1 MGTIQKNLIFS
12 LILSF
17 MFIDLSAEAYTVK
30 MLNQGATGV
39 MVFEP
44 AFLKINVGDT
54 VTFESTDAA
63 HNSASIPGM
72 IPSGASPWNGQL
84 SRDISVTFE
93 IPGVYGYQCTPHAM
107 MAMVGVIQVGDDNSN
122 IETAKNVA
130 TQFKSSFVMNQTRLD
145 EYLSKINYYYLINFL
160 CKITPLQGRV
170 TQLVRVS
177 ARHAGSR
184 EFESLL
190 AHQYTYFLSWS
201 ATQLID
207 QL

>member
-1 MGTIQKNLIFS
+1 MLTLSKKLSFS
-12 LILSF
+12 LVLSF
-17 MFIDLSAEAYTVK
+17 ICIDLSSEAYTVK

-130 TQFKSSFVMNQTRLD
+130 VQFKSTFVMNQTRLD
-145 EYLSKINYYYLINFL
+145 EYLAKIN
-160 CKITPLQGRV
+160 
-170 TQLVRVS
+170 
-177 ARHAGSR
+177 
-184 EFESLL
+184 
-190 AHQYTYFLSWS
+190 
-201 ATQLID
+201 
-207 QL
+207 

>member
-1 MGTIQKNLIFS
+1 MFILSKKLSFS
-12 LILSF
+12 LVLSIIC
-17 MFIDLSAEAYTVK
+17 IDLSAEAYTVK
-30 MLNQGATGV
+30 MLNQGASGV

-54 VTFESTDAA
+54 VTFESADAA

-130 TQFKSSFVMNQTRLD
+130 VQFKSTFVMNQTRLD
-145 EYLSKINYYYLINFL
+145 EYLAKIN
-160 CKITPLQGRV
+160 
-170 TQLVRVS
+170 
-177 ARHAGSR
+177 
-184 EFESLL
+184 
-190 AHQYTYFLSWS
+190 
-201 ATQLID
+201 
-207 QL
+207 

>member
-1 MGTIQKNLIFS
+1 MLALSKKLSFS

-17 MFIDLSAEAYTVK
+17 ICIDLTSEAYTVK

-72 IPSGASPWNGQL
+72 FPSGASPWNGQL

-130 TQFKSSFVMNQTRLD
+130 VQFKSTFVMNQTRLD
-145 EYLSKINYYYLINFL
+145 EYLAKIN
-160 CKITPLQGRV
+160 
-170 TQLVRVS
+170 
-177 ARHAGSR
+177 
-184 EFESLL
+184 
-190 AHQYTYFLSWS
+190 
-201 ATQLID
+201 
-207 QL
+207 

>member
-1 MGTIQKNLIFS
+1 MFALTKK
-12 LILSF
+12 LSF
-17 MFIDLSAEAYTVK
+17 TLMLSFVCIDLSSETYIVK

-44 AFLKINVGDT
+44 AVLKINVGDT

-63 HNSASIPGM
+63 HNSASISGM

-130 TQFKSSFVMNQTRLD
+130 VQFKSTFVMNQTRLD
-145 EYLSKINYYYLINFL
+145 EYLAKIN
-160 CKITPLQGRV
+160 
-170 TQLVRVS
+170 
-177 ARHAGSR
+177 
-184 EFESLL
+184 
-190 AHQYTYFLSWS
+190 
-201 ATQLID
+201 
-207 QL
+207 

>member
-1 MGTIQKNLIFS
+1 MLILSKKLSFS

-17 MFIDLSAEAYTVK
+17 ICIDLTSEAYTVK

-54 VTFESTDAA
+54 VIFESTDAA

-130 TQFKSSFVMNQTRLD
+130 VQFKSTFVMNQTRLD
-145 EYLSKINYYYLINFL
+145 EYLAKIN
-160 CKITPLQGRV
+160 
-170 TQLVRVS
+170 
-177 ARHAGSR
+177 
-184 EFESLL
+184 
-190 AHQYTYFLSWS
+190 
-201 ATQLID
+201 
-207 QL
+207 